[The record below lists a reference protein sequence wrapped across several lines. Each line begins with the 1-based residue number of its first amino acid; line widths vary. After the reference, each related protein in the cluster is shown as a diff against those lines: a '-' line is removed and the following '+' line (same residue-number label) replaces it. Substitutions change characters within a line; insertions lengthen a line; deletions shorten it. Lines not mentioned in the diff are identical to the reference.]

1 MAFSAAA
8 RAVFLVVRSDEDT
21 GRRLFLPAKNN
32 LGPDRGAG
40 LAFTLS
46 ETKGSTVISW
56 EIGVVQMSADEAL
69 AASVEK
75 KDGRRSEALEI
86 AKTLIAD
93 MMRDGVVRAADV
105 EKAAAERG
113 ISPKTLRNAKNALR
127 VVSRKDGAGYLW
139 VAPQGEQ
146 LEMSD
151 EVPF

>member
-1 MAFSAAA
+1 M
-8 RAVFLVVRSDEDT
+8 
-21 GRRLFLPAKNN
+21 
-32 LGPDRGAG
+32 
-40 LAFTLS
+40 S

-75 KDGRRSEALEI
+75 KDGRRSELLEI

-93 MMRDGVVRAADV
+93 MMRDGVVRAAEV

-113 ISPKTLRNAKNALR
+113 ISPKTLRNARNALR
-127 VVSRKDGAGYLW
+127 VVSRKDGVGYLW